1 MAVRFINC
9 DLEIESRRSLEYV
22 LAGLLG
28 PGPVHALSYF
38 GTERGYFA
46 GFELDI
52 YQSYE
57 PNSIIARFCDVIEQL
72 RDEARATWMD
82 AFYRKFHLGYE
93 CDTALG
99 FFRSELKADTV
110 RRAAATRASIAVTI
124 YSRPVADL
132 DEDCPPHEEATIG
145 GTVR

>member
-1 MAVRFINC
+1 
-9 DLEIESRRSLEYV
+9 
-22 LAGLLG
+22 
-28 PGPVHALSYF
+28 
-38 GTERGYFA
+38 
-46 GFELDI
+46 
-52 YQSYE
+52 
-57 PNSIIARFCDVIEQL
+57 
-72 RDEARATWMD
+72 MD